1 MMNEQSYREREC
13 IHRVSGAEGE
23 QYTGKAYVQRLQR
36 LQSHDALRFAGNVT
50 PFFWS
55 DAAQIV
61 VWLCDDCASVLGL
74 KEYGVLAR

>member
-1 MMNEQSYREREC
+1 MLNEQSFREREC

-23 QYTGKAYVQRLQR
+23 HYSGKAYVEHLQR
-36 LQSHDALRFAGNVT
+36 LHSLDALKFAGSVT

-61 VWLCDDCASVLGL
+61 VWLCDDCAEFLRLRECGAV
-74 KEYGVLAR
+74 VR